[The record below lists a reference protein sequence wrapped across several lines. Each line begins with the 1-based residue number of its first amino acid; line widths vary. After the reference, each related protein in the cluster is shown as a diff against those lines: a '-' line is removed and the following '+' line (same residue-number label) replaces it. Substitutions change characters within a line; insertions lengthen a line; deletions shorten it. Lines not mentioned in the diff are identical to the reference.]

1 MLTKTQK
8 KELIKELVDKIKR
21 QKSLVFTDISK
32 LNVGEMQQLRR
43 ELKKAGIDYKVAKK
57 TLITLALKE
66 AKQDIDVE
74 QIPGS
79 LGAAFSYD
87 DPISPAKIIFK
98 FAKEHKKLKIVGGM
112 MENRFLTFEEVQSLS
127 KIPSKEE
134 LLAILVNSLKGP
146 SSGLVNVLQGNMR
159 NLIGVL
165 NEFNNCHFRRISL
178 ATRELQNT
186 SVPTCALF
194 VARRDFFDDLFRT
207 TLAIHATQA

>member
-32 LNVGEMQQLRR
+32 LNVGEMQKLRR

-57 TLITLALKE
+57 TLINLALKE
-66 AKQDIDVE
+66 AKQDIDAE

-146 SSGLVNVLQGNMR
+146 ISGLVNVLQGNMR

-165 NEFNNCHFRRISL
+165 N
-178 ATRELQNT
+178 
-186 SVPTCALF
+186 
-194 VARRDFFDDLFRT
+194 
-207 TLAIHATQA
+207 AIKANK

>member
-8 KELIKELVDKIKR
+8 RELVKELVDKIKR
-21 QKSLVFTDISK
+21 QKSLVFTDISA

-66 AKQDIDVE
+66 AKQNIDVE
-74 QIPGS
+74 QVPGS
-79 LGAAFSYD
+79 LGAAFSYE

-98 FAKEHKKLKIVGGM
+98 FAKAHKNLKIIGGI
-112 MENRFLTFEEVQSLS
+112 MENNFLTFEEVEALS

-134 LLAILVNSLKGP
+134 LLAMLVGTLKGP
-146 SSGLVNVLQGNMR
+146 ISGFVNVLQGNIR

-165 NEFNNCHFRRISL
+165 N
-178 ATRELQNT
+178 
-186 SVPTCALF
+186 
-194 VARRDFFDDLFRT
+194 
-207 TLAIHATQA
+207 AIKSNK

>member
-1 MLTKTQK
+1 MLSKTQK

-21 QKSLVFTDISK
+21 QKSLVFTDISA
-32 LNVGEMQQLRR
+32 LNVGEMQKLRR

-98 FAKEHKKLKIVGGM
+98 FAKEHKNLKIVGGI
-112 MENRFLTFEEVQSLS
+112 MENRFLTFEEVQALS
-127 KIPSKEE
+127 RIPSKEE
-134 LLAILVNSLKGP
+134 LLAILVSTLKGP
-146 SSGLVNVLQGNMR
+146 ISGLVNVLQGNMR

-165 NEFNNCHFRRISL
+165 N
-178 ATRELQNT
+178 
-186 SVPTCALF
+186 
-194 VARRDFFDDLFRT
+194 
-207 TLAIHATQA
+207 AIKANK